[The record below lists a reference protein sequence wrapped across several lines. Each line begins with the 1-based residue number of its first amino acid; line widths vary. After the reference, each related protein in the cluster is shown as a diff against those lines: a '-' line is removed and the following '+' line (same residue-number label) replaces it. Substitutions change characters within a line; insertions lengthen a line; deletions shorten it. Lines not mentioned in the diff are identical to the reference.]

1 MKRVVLP
8 RVTLDAFHVTCI
20 IYLLGAVQRTRRP
33 GIGKASLMRRLV
45 VLGVAAAVLA
55 MGIGGWLA
63 LDHQRVR
70 AAGPAPPP
78 PAVPVTTAPVKT
90 ADVPVYL
97 RGIGT
102 VQAFN
107 TVEIKAQVNG
117 VLVSLPVKE
126 GQEVK
131 PGDVVALIDQRPYK
145 AALDQATAQ
154 RAEDVAQLQSAKLD
168 LARYQDLAKKGFAP
182 VQQVDDQQA
191 QVNKLTA
198 AIQADTA
205 AIETAQINLDYC
217 VIRAP
222 ISGRVSLYQ
231 TDAGNLIEVASQT
244 GIVSIT
250 QDKPIAV
257 VFTLPEADL
266 PRIQDAMAL
275 GTLPV
280 VAYTNDDKTKL
291 GDGTLL
297 TPNNTI
303 DTTTGTI
310 QLKAT
315 FPNANDRLWPGEFVN
330 ARLLV
335 ETLHN
340 ALTVPLAAIQ
350 HGPDGLFVY
359 TVGQNDTVQ
368 SQAVEVGYQD
378 DSAAVVS
385 KGLQSGQ
392 TVVVA
397 GQSRLSPGTR
407 VTTNGGNSSPTAG
420 GGSTATTS
428 ADATATAAR

>member
-1 MKRVVLP
+1 
-8 RVTLDAFHVTCI
+8 
-20 IYLLGAVQRTRRP
+20 
-33 GIGKASLMRRLV
+33 MRKLW
-45 VLGVAAAVLA
+45 VLGLVTVILAAGLGDWLVAERHTV
-55 MGIGGWLA
+55 
-63 LDHQRVR
+63 H
-70 AAGPAPPP
+70 AAGPAAPS
-78 PAVPVTTAPVKT
+78 AVPVSTAPVKT

-97 RGIGT
+97 RGLGT

-117 VLVSLPVKE
+117 QLMALPAKE

-131 PGDVVALIDQRPYK
+131 PGDIVALIDQRPYK

-154 RAEDVAQLQSAKLD
+154 RAEDTASLQSAKLD
-168 LARYQDLAKKGFAP
+168 LVRYQNLAKKGFAP

-191 QVNKLTA
+191 VVNNLIAKA
-198 AIQADTA
+198 QADTA
-205 AIETAQINLDYC
+205 AIEAAQINLDYC
-217 VIRAP
+217 VIRSP

-231 TDAGNLIEVASQT
+231 TDVGNLIEVATET

-250 QDKPIAV
+250 QDKPIAA

-266 PRIQDAMAL
+266 PRVQDAMAK

-291 GDGTLL
+291 GDGTLM

-310 QLKAT
+310 ELKAT
-315 FPNANDRLWPGEFVN
+315 FPNDNDRLWPGEFIN
-330 ARLLV
+330 ARLMV

-340 ALTVPLAAIQ
+340 AVTVPLAAIM
-350 HGPDGLFVY
+350 HGPDGLFAY
-359 TVGQNDTVQ
+359 TVGADDTVQ
-368 SQAVEVGYQD
+368 TQAVELGYQD
-378 DSAAVVS
+378 ATTAVVT
-385 KGLQSGQ
+385 KGLEPGQ

-397 GQSRLSPGTR
+397 GQSRLAQGTR
-407 VTTNGGNSSPTAG
+407 VAASPA
-420 GGSTATTS
+420 SPA
-428 ADATATAAR
+428 AKPAHAAAATAAPATTASR

>member
-1 MKRVVLP
+1 
-8 RVTLDAFHVTCI
+8 
-20 IYLLGAVQRTRRP
+20 
-33 GIGKASLMRRLV
+33 MRRSLV
-45 VLGVAAAVLA
+45 PGLIAAVLA
-55 MGIGGWLA
+55 VGLGAWLVS
-63 LDHQRVR
+63 DHRVVH

-78 PAVPVTTAPVKT
+78 PAVPVTTAPVKSE
-90 ADVPVYL
+90 DVPVYL
-97 RGIGT
+97 RGLGT

-198 AIQADTA
+198 AVQADTA

-217 VIRAP
+217 VIRSP
-222 ISGRVSLYQ
+222 ISGRVSIYQ
-231 TDAGNLIEVASQT
+231 TDVGNLIEVATQT

-250 QDKPIAV
+250 QDKPIAA

-266 PRIQDAMAL
+266 PRIQDAMAK

-280 VAYTNDDKTKL
+280 VAYTSDDKTKL

-315 FPNANDRLWPGEFVN
+315 FPNANDRLWPGQFIN

-335 ETLHN
+335 ETLHS
-340 ALTVPLAAIQ
+340 AVTVPLAAIQ

-359 TVGQNDTVQ
+359 MVAPNNRVQ
-368 SQAVEVGYQD
+368 TQAIEVGYQD
-378 DSAAVVS
+378 AAAAVVS
-385 KGLQSGQ
+385 KGLQAGQ

-397 GQSRLSPGTR
+397 GQSRLSPGTL
-407 VTTNGGNSSPTAG
+407 VTTSSSNPSSTAG
-420 GGSTATTS
+420 SKTPAPATTAS
-428 ADATATAAR
+428 R

>member
-1 MKRVVLP
+1 MAVSP
-8 RVTLDAFHVTCI
+8 DAITDA
-20 IYLLGAVQRTRRP
+20 GR
-33 GIGKASLMRRLV
+33 ASLMRKLL
-45 VLGVAAAVLA
+45 VLGFAAAILA
-55 MGIGGWLA
+55 AGLGDWLIS
-63 LDHQRVR
+63 DHQSVH
-70 AAGPAPPP
+70 AAGPVAS
-78 PAVPVTTAPVKT
+78 PAVPVTVAQVKT
-90 ADVPVYL
+90 SDVPVYL

-102 VQAFN
+102 VQALN

-131 PGDVVALIDQRPYK
+131 PGNVVALIDQRPYK

-154 RAEDVAQLQSAKLD
+154 RAEDLAQLQSAKLD

-198 AIQADTA
+198 AVQADTA
-205 AIETAQINLDYC
+205 AIEAAQINLDYC

-222 ISGRVSLYQ
+222 ISGRVSIYQ
-231 TDAGNLIEVASQT
+231 TDVGNLIEVSSQT

-250 QDKPIAV
+250 QDRPIAA
-257 VFTLPEADL
+257 VFTLPESDL
-266 PRIQDAMAL
+266 PRIQDAMAK

-315 FPNANDRLWPGEFVN
+315 FPNDNDRLWPGEFIN
-330 ARLLV
+330 ARLRV
-335 ETLHN
+335 DTLHN
-340 ALTVPLAAIQ
+340 AITVPLAAIQ

-359 TVGQNDTVQ
+359 TVAQNSTVQ
-368 SQAVEVGYQD
+368 TQAIEVGYQD
-378 DSAAVVS
+378 DAAAVVT
-385 KGLQSGQ
+385 KGLQADQ
-392 TVVVA
+392 TVVIS

-407 VTTNGGNSSPTAG
+407 VTTGNPSSTP
-420 GGSTATTS
+420 STSSAATT
-428 ADATATAAR
+428 AAPAATASR

>member
-1 MKRVVLP
+1 
-8 RVTLDAFHVTCI
+8 
-20 IYLLGAVQRTRRP
+20 
-33 GIGKASLMRRLV
+33 MRKFL
-45 VLGVAAAVLA
+45 VLGFAAAILA
-55 MGIGGWLA
+55 AGLGTWLA
-63 LDHQRVR
+63 SDRQGLH
-70 AAGPAPPP
+70 AAGPAAPP
-78 PAVPVTTAPVKT
+78 PAVPVTIAPVKT
-90 ADVPVYL
+90 QDVPVYL
-97 RGIGT
+97 RGLGT

-117 VLVSLPVKE
+117 VLVSLPAKE

-131 PGDVVALIDQRPYK
+131 PGDIVALIDQRPYK

-154 RAEDVAQLQSAKLD
+154 RAEDLAQLQSAKLD
-168 LARYQDLAKKGFAP
+168 LARYQDLSKKGFAP

-191 QVNKLTA
+191 TVNNLIAKV
-198 AIQADTA
+198 QADTA

-231 TDAGNLIEVASQT
+231 TDVGNLIEVASQTT

-250 QDKPIAV
+250 QDKPIAA

-266 PRIQDAMAL
+266 PRIQDAMAK

-315 FPNANDRLWPGEFVN
+315 FPNDNDRLWPGEFIN
-330 ARLLV
+330 ARLRV

-340 ALTVPLAAIQ
+340 AITVPLAAIQ
-350 HGPDGLFVY
+350 HGPNGLFVY
-359 TVGQNDTVQ
+359 TVGQNSTVQ
-368 SQAVEVGYQD
+368 EQAIEVGYQD
-378 DSAAVVS
+378 ETTSVVT
-385 KGLQSGQ
+385 KGLQANQ

-407 VTTNGGNSSPTAG
+407 VTTGNPSSTPTAN
-420 GGSTATTS
+420 STSTTTAPATTAS
-428 ADATATAAR
+428 R

>member
-1 MKRVVLP
+1 MRKLLVLGF
-8 RVTLDAFHVTCI
+8 A
-20 IYLLGAVQRTRRP
+20 
-33 GIGKASLMRRLV
+33 ASLVIAGLCVWLV
-45 VLGVAAAVLA
+45 SDHDRVNAAAPS
-55 MGIGGWLA
+55 
-63 LDHQRVR
+63 
-70 AAGPAPPP
+70 AAP
-78 PAVPVTTAPVKT
+78 PAVPVTAAPVNT
-90 ADVPVYL
+90 QDVPVYL
-97 RGIGT
+97 RGLGT

-117 VLVSLPVKE
+117 LLVSLPAKE

-131 PGDVVALIDQRPYK
+131 PGDIVALIDQRPYK

-198 AIQADTA
+198 AVQADTA

-217 VIRAP
+217 VIRSP

-231 TDAGNLIEVASQT
+231 TDVGNLIEVASQT

-250 QDKPIAV
+250 QDKPIAL
-257 VFTLPEADL
+257 VFTLPESDL
-266 PRIQDAMAL
+266 PRIQDAMAK

-297 TPNNTI
+297 APNNTI
-303 DTTTGTI
+303 DTTTGTA

-315 FPNANDRLWPGEFVN
+315 FPNDNDRLWPGEFVN

-340 ALTVPLAAIQ
+340 ATTVPLAAIQ
-350 HGPDGLFVY
+350 HGPNGLYVY
-359 TVGQNDTVQ
+359 TVGTNDTVQ
-368 SQAVEVGYQD
+368 THAVEVGYQD
-378 DSAAVVS
+378 TTTAVVTQ
-385 KGLQSGQ
+385 GLQAGQ

-397 GQSRLSPGTR
+397 GQSRLSPGTQ
-407 VTTNGGNSSPTAG
+407 VTTNTGNPSSTGGT
-420 GGSTATTS
+420 GSTAKTPAPATTAS
-428 ADATATAAR
+428 R

>member
-1 MKRVVLP
+1 MRK
-8 RVTLDAFHVTCI
+8 
-20 IYLLGAVQRTRRP
+20 LLVFGFAVAILAA
-33 GIGKASLMRRLV
+33 G
-45 VLGVAAAVLA
+45 LGD
-55 MGIGGWLA
+55 WLISGRQSV
-63 LDHQRVR
+63 H
-70 AAGPAPPP
+70 AAGPPAS

-90 ADVPVYL
+90 EDVPVYL
-97 RGIGT
+97 RGLGT

-131 PGDVVALIDQRPYK
+131 PGDIVALIDQRPYK

-182 VQQVDDQQA
+182 VQQVDDQTA
-191 QVNKLTA
+191 QVSKLTA
-198 AIQADTA
+198 AVQADTA

-250 QDKPIAV
+250 QDKPIAA

-266 PRIQDAMAL
+266 PRIQDAMAR

-280 VAYTNDDKTKL
+280 VAYANDDKRKL

-315 FPNANDRLWPGEFVN
+315 FTNSNDRLWPGEFIN

-335 ETLHN
+335 EVLHN
-340 ALTVPLAAIQ
+340 AVTVPVPAIE
-350 HGPDGLFVY
+350 HGPNGLYVY
-359 TVGQNDTVQ
+359 TVDPNETVQ
-368 SQAVEVGYQD
+368 TQAIEVGYQD
-378 DSAAVVS
+378 TNTAVVTS
-385 KGLQSGQ
+385 GLQSGQ

-397 GQSRLSPGTR
+397 GQSRLSPGVR
-407 VTTNGGNSSPTAG
+407 VTTNAGNTSSTPGSSLTHTTAEN
-420 GGSTATTS
+420 
-428 ADATATAAR
+428 TAAASP

>member
-1 MKRVVLP
+1 
-8 RVTLDAFHVTCI
+8 
-20 IYLLGAVQRTRRP
+20 
-33 GIGKASLMRRLV
+33 MRRLL
-45 VLGVAAAVLA
+45 VLGFTAAVLA
-55 MGIGGWLA
+55 LGLGAWLA
-63 LDHQRVR
+63 LDHQRVH
-70 AAGPAPPP
+70 AAGPAAPP

-90 ADVPVYL
+90 EDVPVYL
-97 RGIGT
+97 RGLGT

-198 AIQADTA
+198 AVEADTA

-217 VIRAP
+217 VIRSP
-222 ISGRVSLYQ
+222 ISGRVSIYQ
-231 TDAGNLIEVASQT
+231 TDVGNLIEVATQT

-250 QDKPIAV
+250 QDKPIAA

-266 PRIQDAMAL
+266 PRIQDAMAK

-280 VAYTNDDKTKL
+280 VAYTSDDKTKL

-315 FPNANDRLWPGEFVN
+315 FPNANDRLWPGQFIN

-335 ETLHN
+335 ETLHK
-340 ALTVPLAAIQ
+340 AITVPLAAIE
-350 HGPDGLFVY
+350 HGPDGLYVY
-359 TVGQNDTVQ
+359 TVGPDNTVQ
-368 SQAVEVGYQD
+368 TQALEVGYQD
-378 DSAAVVS
+378 AAAAVVT
-385 KGLQSGQ
+385 KGLQVGQ

-407 VTTNGGNSSPTAG
+407 VTTNTANSSSSAGGNSTGATP
-420 GGSTATTS
+420 GSATTAS
-428 ADATATAAR
+428 R

>member
-1 MKRVVLP
+1 MRKPLVLGF
-8 RVTLDAFHVTCI
+8 A
-20 IYLLGAVQRTRRP
+20 
-33 GIGKASLMRRLV
+33 ASLLIAGLCVWLV
-45 VLGVAAAVLA
+45 A
-55 MGIGGWLA
+55 
-63 LDHQRVR
+63 DHNRVS
-70 AAGPAPPP
+70 AAPPGAAP
-78 PAVPVTTAPVKT
+78 AAVPVTAAPVKT
-90 ADVPVYL
+90 QDVPVYL
-97 RGIGT
+97 RGLGT
-102 VQAFN
+102 VQALN
-107 TVEIKAQVNG
+107 TVEIKSQVNG
-117 VLVSLPVKE
+117 VLVSLPAKE

-182 VQQVDDQQA
+182 IQQVDDQQA

-198 AIQADTA
+198 AVQADTA

-217 VIRAP
+217 VIRSP

-231 TDAGNLIEVASQT
+231 TDVGNLIEVATQT

-250 QDKPIAV
+250 QDKPIAA

-266 PRIQDAMAL
+266 PRIQDAMAK

-291 GDGTLL
+291 GEGTLL

-303 DTTTGTI
+303 DTSTGTI

-315 FPNANDRLWPGEFVN
+315 FPNGNDRLWPGQFVN
-330 ARLLV
+330 ANLLV

-340 ALTVPLAAIQ
+340 AVTVPLPAIE
-350 HGPDGLFVY
+350 HGPEGLYVY
-359 TVGQNDTVQ
+359 TVGPNDTVQ
-368 SQAVEVGYQD
+368 SQAVEVGYQNT
-378 DSAAVVS
+378 STAVVT
-385 KGLQSGQ
+385 KGLQVGQ

-397 GQSRLSPGTR
+397 GQSRLSPGAR
-407 VTTNGGNSSPTAG
+407 VSTGSSSPASTPSGSATGTTAQN
-420 GGSTATTS
+420 TAE
-428 ADATATAAR
+428 R

>member
-1 MKRVVLP
+1 MRKPLVLGF
-8 RVTLDAFHVTCI
+8 A
-20 IYLLGAVQRTRRP
+20 
-33 GIGKASLMRRLV
+33 ASLLIAGLCVWLV
-45 VLGVAAAVLA
+45 A
-55 MGIGGWLA
+55 
-63 LDHQRVR
+63 DHNRVS
-70 AAGPAPPP
+70 AAPPGAAP
-78 PAVPVTTAPVKT
+78 AAVPVTAAPVKT
-90 ADVPVYL
+90 QDVPVYL
-97 RGIGT
+97 RGLGT
-102 VQAFN
+102 VQALN
-107 TVEIKAQVNG
+107 TVEIKSQVNG
-117 VLVSLPVKE
+117 VLVSLPAKE

-182 VQQVDDQQA
+182 IQQVDDQQA

-198 AIQADTA
+198 AVQADTA

-217 VIRAP
+217 VIRSP

-231 TDAGNLIEVASQT
+231 TDVGNLIEVATQT

-250 QDKPIAV
+250 QDKPIAA

-266 PRIQDAMAL
+266 PRIQDAMAK

-291 GDGTLL
+291 GEGTLL

-303 DTTTGTI
+303 DTSTGTI

-315 FPNANDRLWPGEFVN
+315 FPNGNDRLWPGQFVN
-330 ARLLV
+330 ANLLV

-340 ALTVPLAAIQ
+340 AVTVPLPAIE
-350 HGPDGLFVY
+350 HGPEGLYVY
-359 TVGQNDTVQ
+359 TVGPNDTVQ
-368 SQAVEVGYQD
+368 SQAVEVGYQNT
-378 DSAAVVS
+378 STAVVT
-385 KGLQSGQ
+385 KGLQVGQ

-397 GQSRLSPGTR
+397 GQSRLSPGVR
-407 VTTNGGNSSPTAG
+407 VSTGSSSPASTP
-420 GGSTATTS
+420 GGSATGTTAQN
-428 ADATATAAR
+428 TAER